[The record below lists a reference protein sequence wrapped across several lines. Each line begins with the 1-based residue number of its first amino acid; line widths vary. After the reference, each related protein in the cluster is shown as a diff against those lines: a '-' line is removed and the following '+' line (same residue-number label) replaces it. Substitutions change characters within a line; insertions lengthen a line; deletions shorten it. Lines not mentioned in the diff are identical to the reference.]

1 MMTTNASTMRLF
13 VPIVL
18 MGGFVPGLA
27 GASSLEVLERLDD
40 AATPSTLYY
49 GPAAG
54 AGPAPDVVFEPSLPL
69 AAPPPELAGAP
80 LDTPV
85 ALSPSV
91 IEIGEPAVEKGLVAA
106 IPEAEKQRPRNP
118 HLPPMV
124 IRGGIF
130 GDPATRPA
138 QESPPPQ
145 VAAPQ
150 ASEPGVQPQQARPPE
165 PAPPPPP
172 APTRRVE

>member
-1 MMTTNASTMRLF
+1 MMTTIASTMRHF

-18 MGGFVPGLA
+18 LGSFLPGVA
-27 GASSLEVLERLDD
+27 GASSLEVLERRDD
-40 AATPSTLYY
+40 AARPSILYY

-54 AGPAPDVVFEPSLPL
+54 AGGAPDMIFEPSLPL
-69 AAPPPELAGAP
+69 APPPPELAGAP

-145 VAAPQ
+145 VA
-150 ASEPGVQPQQARPPE
+150 EPAMQPQQARPPE

>member
-1 MMTTNASTMRLF
+1 MRHF
-13 VPIVL
+13 FPIVL
-18 MGGFVPGLA
+18 SCAFAPGLA
-27 GASSLEVLERLDD
+27 STSSLERLEGRDD
-40 AATPSTLYY
+40 AARPSILYY
-49 GPAAG
+49 GPSED
-54 AGPAPDVVFEPSLPL
+54 AGPAPDLVFEPPVPL
-69 AAPPPELAGAP
+69 AAPPPELAGLPA
-80 LDTPV
+80 DAPV

-91 IEIGEPAVEKGLVAA
+91 IALGEPAVEQGLVAA
-106 IPEAEKQRPRNP
+106 IPAAEKQRPRNP

-145 VAAPQ
+145 EAAAPQ
-150 ASEPGVQPQQARPPE
+150 TSEPDMQPQQAQPPE
-165 PAPPPPP
+165 PAPPPPA